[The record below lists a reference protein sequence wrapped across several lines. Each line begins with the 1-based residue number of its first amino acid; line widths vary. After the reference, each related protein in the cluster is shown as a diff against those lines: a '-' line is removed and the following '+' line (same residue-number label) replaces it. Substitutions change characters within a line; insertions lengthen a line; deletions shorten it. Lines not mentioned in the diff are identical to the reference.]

1 MNDAQVEDWVDRYLR
16 DELSDSEKNT
26 LTDWLDADCENQD
39 RFVASLE
46 MNAALVETLCAT
58 QVPDREETATRKFW
72 RRPVRAWSTAAAAAV
87 IMGFIFIGGRPG
99 SGPEPIAVLT
109 RAINLEW
116 QRPDRFG
123 AELGQPIEPGWLRIK
138 SGIAEITFGQGALVS
153 VEGPAQIRIDDA
165 MNCRSKFGKL
175 SAVCPES
182 AHGFTIHFRGGKVV
196 DLGTQFALNS
206 TAEGKTDVHVIDGEV
221 IVALT
226 DDEDHVLREEKLTTR
241 LAVSLD
247 PDAKKI
253 ETTVYN
259 DELFSSLQAASMNR
273 AQPIKLQL
281 DFGHRAG
288 LYTGINAPA
297 HAAGDMVAH
306 EGAWTQVVGDHSG
319 SLLMADGNI
328 CPYPVQIDYGH
339 GIDEIDWNAA
349 PLDPTGSPYKKA
361 GPIFDTALCQDH
373 RPTKGNLGY
382 RISGLPAGRYRIY
395 ALCRSVRRPLVAY
408 DVSFGVNLDRQVQNP
423 LLIPP
428 MKTSSAENWVA
439 GQTHAVSEI
448 QISGPDDWATVIT
461 RYAPER
467 SQEKNHLAGI
477 RSVLLGLQVVMIK

>member
-1 MNDAQVEDWVDRYLR
+1 
-16 DELSDSEKNT
+16 
-26 LTDWLDADCENQD
+26 
-39 RFVASLE
+39 
-46 MNAALVETLCAT
+46 MNAALMDILPSMPGNRYEQTT
-58 QVPDREETATRKFW
+58 SRNFWKRKGLIG
-72 RRPVRAWSTAAAAAV
+72 SIAAATA
-87 IMGFIFIGGRPG
+87 ILIGFASIRSWLDSDP
-99 SGPEPIAVLT
+99 PPVAVLT

-116 QRPDRFG
+116 QQLERFQ

-138 SGIAEITFGQGALVS
+138 SGIAEITFRRGAVVS
-153 VEGPAQIRIDDA
+153 VEGPAHIRIDNA
-165 MNCRSKFGKL
+165 MSCRSKFGKL
-175 SAVCPES
+175 SAICPES
-182 AHGFTIHFRGGKVV
+182 AHGFTIHFRGGRVV

-206 TAEGKTDVHVIDGEV
+206 SSEGITDVHVIDGEV
-221 IVALT
+221 IVALM
-226 DDEDHVLREEKLTTR
+226 DDKDQVLKERKLTTR

-273 AQPIKLQL
+273 AQPVKLQL

-306 EGAWTQVVGDHSG
+306 ERAWTQVVGDHSG

-395 ALCRSVRRPLVAY
+395 ALCRSVRRPFAAY
-408 DVSFGVNLDRQVQNP
+408 DVSIGVNLQKQLQIP
-423 LLIPP
+423 LSIPP
-428 MKTSSAENWVA
+428 MNNHSVEKWIA